1 MTAIEVALLLIGVV
15 FILGSFFIMEKLSP
29 TELSRVAELSED
41 ELRMVMDRELEITGA
56 KISDMADQAVD
67 LSMSQIQRKMEK
79 DTNEKIMAISEYSD
93 VVMEKLQKF
102 NNEVTFLYSMLG
114 DKHTELNEC
123 MEQLNDLILACQTV
137 RVQPASV
144 RMQPETVRV
153 QQAVVRTQP
162 EMTQVQQAAVRTQ
175 PETVRMQSEALQ
187 VQPAAAV
194 RQYQEPPAAPLKDD
208 GATEPDQ
215 IFDEMDEAK
224 QPEAPAASS
233 VPETAE
239 TENEAGSTN
248 VREKILERYR
258 DGEDLKDI
266 ARDLGLGYGEVKLIV
281 ELYKGEENQ

>member
-93 VVMEKLQKF
+93 AVMEKLQKF

-137 RVQPASV
+137 R
-144 RMQPETVRV
+144 MQPVS
-153 QQAVVRTQP
+153 VRTQT
-162 EMTQVQQAAVRTQ
+162 ETARTQAATARVTARMQQEAVRTQ
-175 PETVRMQSEALQ
+175 PEAVQ

-194 RQYQEPPAAPLKDD
+194 RQYQEPSAVLLKDD
-208 GATEPDQ
+208 AATEPDQ
-215 IFDEMDEAK
+215 IFDEPDEIK
-224 QPEAPAASS
+224 QPEVVAVQEAAPDAA
-233 VPETAE
+233 EAE
-239 TENEAGSTN
+239 DEAGSTT
-248 VREKILERYR
+248 VRERVLERYR
-258 DGEDLKDI
+258 NGEDLKDI

>member
-114 DKHTELNEC
+114 DKHSELNES
-123 MEQLNDLILACQTV
+123 MVQLNDLLHACQEEQARTEMIQSYQESAV
-137 RVQPASV
+137 SQPNNGGMVESDKV
-144 RMQPETVRV
+144 SDETEEEK
-153 QQAVVRTQP
+153 RTKDFADQ
-162 EMTQVQQAAVRTQ
+162 TK
-175 PETVRMQSEALQ
+175 SEA
-187 VQPAAAV
+187 A
-194 RQYQEPPAAPLKDD
+194 DD
-208 GATEPDQ
+208 T
-215 IFDEMDEAK
+215 DEID
-224 QPEAPAASS
+224 SS
-233 VPETAE
+233 
-239 TENEAGSTN
+239 N

-258 DGEDLKDI
+258 GGEDLMDV
-266 ARDLGLGYGEVKLIV
+266 ARDMGIGYGEVKLIV
-281 ELYKGEENQ
+281 ELYKGEEIQ